1 MNRFAWNIT
10 LNWNKV
16 VPQEFDY
23 EFIES
28 LSKIWDKNLYI
39 FWETNFKS
47 SKDLVQYLEN
57 TFWKLKD
64 FDISISSEDKIVLMD
79 YDYEEW
85 IYELASFE
93 WEFTDF
99 NEIKERFLDHEAIF
113 SIREANISNKFWN
126 KIIKCDFVY

>member
-64 FDISISSEDKIVLMD
+64 FDISISTENKIVLMD

-113 SIREANISNKFWN
+113 SIRESNISNKFWN

>member
-1 MNRFAWNIT
+1 MNTFAWNIT

-64 FDISISSEDKIVLMD
+64 FDISISTENKIVLMD

>member
-1 MNRFAWNIT
+1 MNRFAGNIT
-10 LNWNKV
+10 LNGNKV

-28 LSKIWDKNLYI
+28 LSKIGDKNLYI
-39 FWETNFKS
+39 FGETNFKS

-57 TFWKLKD
+57 TFGKLKD
-64 FDISISSEDKIVLMD
+64 FDISISTENKIVLMD
-79 YDYEEW
+79 YDYEEG

-93 WEFTDF
+93 GEFTDF

-113 SIREANISNKFWN
+113 SIREANISNKFGN
-126 KIIKCDFVY
+126 KIIKC

>member
-64 FDISISSEDKIVLMD
+64 FDISISTENKIVLMD